1 LYGEPNEYDPG
12 DGKNEKAQT
21 REDGPDPVEEGETQ
35 EKQTPKGGNEQAEKE
50 QKAGDE
56 PDQKGSQ
63 EKEPGRTPT
72 PQEGPPKTRTKKKCE
87 EKEGE

>member
-1 LYGEPNEYDPG
+1 MYGEPNEYDPG
-12 DGKNEKAQT
+12 AGTNEKAQT
-21 REDGPDPVEEGETQ
+21 EKDGPDPVEEGETQ
-35 EKQTPKGGNEQAEKE
+35 EEQTPKGENEQAEKE

-72 PQEGPPKTRTKKKCE
+72 PQEGPPKTRTKKKCG